1 MWFFV
6 VNKVEK
12 QDLKMKN
19 PQKPFLHSILNLF
32 FILIALGES
41 KTYCNGSSLRP
52 FLEFPRCD
60 NEAD

>member
-1 MWFFV
+1 
-6 VNKVEK
+6 
-12 QDLKMKN
+12 MKN